1 MKRASS
7 ELYSQ
12 KEMTNSEQYACTERS
27 RSMTLKK
34 QLK

>member
-7 ELYSQ
+7 KLYNQ
-12 KEMTNSEQYACTERS
+12 NGMIISEQHACTERC

-34 QLK
+34 Q